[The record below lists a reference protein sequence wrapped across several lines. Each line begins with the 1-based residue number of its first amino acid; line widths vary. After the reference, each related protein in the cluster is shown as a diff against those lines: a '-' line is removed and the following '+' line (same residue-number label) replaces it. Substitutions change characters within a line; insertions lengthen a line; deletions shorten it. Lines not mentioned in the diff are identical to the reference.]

1 MKIIDNTVDIEVQ
14 LAELD
19 DGHVFSWDG
28 SYYLATD
35 FYPCEGSRLVVELE
49 EGQTMDIQADQLV
62 LPVIAV
68 LTVGVNEN
76 ASHLTAPVRR

>member
-1 MKIIDNTVDIEVQ
+1 MKIIDNNVDIEVQ

-35 FYPCEGSRLVVELE
+35 SYPCEGSRLVVELS
-49 EGQTMDIQADQLV
+49 EGQTLEVQADQLV
-62 LPVIAV
+62 LPVLAI
-68 LTVGVNEN
+68 LTVG
-76 ASHLTAPVRR
+76 ADGDLYDDL